1 LNNVRKACD
10 TMALS
15 PGKAWDMINELED
28 KLGYTVVKRRRGGRN
43 GGKTFLTEDGRQFLI
58 TCQRFEEQ
66 VISFSE
72 QKFEKMFLE
81 SHMLEK
87 KEEE

>member
-1 LNNVRKACD
+1 
-10 TMALS
+10 MALS

-43 GGKTFLTEDGRQFLI
+43 GGKTFLTEAGRQFLI

-66 VISFSE
+66 VSR
-72 QKFEKMFLE
+72 KPYAG
-81 SHMLEK
+81 
-87 KEEE
+87 KERRGIGKTDVIDKQTNPPNLFRR